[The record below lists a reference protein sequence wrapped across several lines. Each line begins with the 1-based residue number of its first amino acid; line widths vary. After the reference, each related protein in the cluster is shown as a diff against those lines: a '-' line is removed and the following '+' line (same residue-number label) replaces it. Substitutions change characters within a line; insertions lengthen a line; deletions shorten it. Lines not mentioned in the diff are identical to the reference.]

1 MEWENLSRIKMIMLY
16 RKNKNGQLIWDANIF
31 TFIQCFTWH
40 QQQKQLISL
49 PVPLDRDLGRKSQ
62 KYWKKRAWC
71 SITGQKSLALES
83 EHLAFHSPESTL
95 GLVKDTYL
103 SPEKSVM
110 CAGREKFSSFGTYTI
125 LSQNWAKKDPSFPSL
140 WFEASDLHL
149 GSALAGSWGRT
160 FVDTMCLASISMW
173 VKHRNAGRN
182 CLPNSQEYRSHR
194 SRQYTHDTNLSLH
207 AGCHQH
213 WHSANRESSWPR
225 EDKTCH
231 FANHHDNSGSQEA
244 PVSGSSYK

>member
-16 RKNKNGQLIWDANIF
+16 RKNKNGQLIWDANIL

-62 KYWKKRAWC
+62 KYWKKRARC

-95 GLVKDTYL
+95 GLVKDTYF

-110 CAGREKFSSFGTYTI
+110 CASREKFSSFGTYTI

-140 WFEASDLHL
+140 WFEASNLHL

-194 SRQYTHDTNLSLH
+194 SHNTLMIQTYPCILGVTSTDIQQTEKVP
-207 AGCHQH
+207 GQG
-213 WHSANRESSWPR
+213 
-225 EDKTCH
+225 KTKP
-231 FANHHDNSGSQEA
+231 ATLQITTTTLA
-244 PVSGSSYK
+244 RRRLQ